1 MKVIGT
7 SAAGNPLIELEP
19 ADRETILAA
28 GALLNRFP
36 VIPVVSDKALPPDA
50 VRLPEKGPVAKKAP
64 AAKEKP
70 KQPTAASGKIRAC
83 KVCGKEF
90 TPKTSA
96 KTCGPECAKENA
108 RRAKNSNRTDGGK
121 LGFRDCVTCGEEFKV
136 RHADQKVCSEDCRPK
151 VDKAARL
158 AALKEAARRVGITE
172 RDPLAEVDRVA
183 RNIER
188 EERSNG

>member
-1 MKVIGT
+1 LEMNRSDWEFMGRI
-7 SAAGNPLIELEP
+7 AAACQALPVAPL
-19 ADRETILAA
+19 
-28 GALLNRFP
+28 
-36 VIPVVSDKALPPDA
+36 VQPVVEGPLPADA
-50 VRLPEKGPVAKKAP
+50 VRIQTVAVAKKAP
-64 AAKEKP
+64 VAKKPTAKKAKP

-108 RRAKNSNRTDGGK
+108 RRAKNKNRTHGGK
-121 LGFRDCVTCGEEFKV
+121 LGFRKCVTCGDEFKV
-136 RHADQKVCSEDCRPK
+136 KHADQKVCSEDCRPK
-151 VDKAARL
+151 VVDKAARL
-158 AALKEAARRVGITE
+158 AALKDAARRVGITE

-188 EERSNG
+188 EERGA